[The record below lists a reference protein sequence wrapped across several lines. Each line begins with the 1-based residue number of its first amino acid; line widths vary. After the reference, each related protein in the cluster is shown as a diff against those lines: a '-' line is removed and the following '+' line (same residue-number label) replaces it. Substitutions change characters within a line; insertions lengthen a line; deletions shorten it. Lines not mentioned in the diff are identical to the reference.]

1 MSLAMQTQEKIRSG
15 LQSNIPDGARI
26 LIVCDDDSERR
37 RLRVLFLEAGFAL
50 DCAESIAT
58 GCEAAKSGQYQVVV
72 SIAQLSDGSWRR
84 LTDIANYYDLPFE
97 VVIWART
104 FDLREWAEAL
114 DNGAFDVI
122 DAVYDQPRVIEATK
136 CASWA
141 AYLKGARPNSRAI
154 RTHQAA

>member
-1 MSLAMQTQEKIRSG
+1 MRLAMQTQGEIRSG

-37 RLRVLFLEAGFAL
+37 RLGVWCLEAGVAV

-97 VVIWART
+97 VVIWPRP
-104 FDLREWAEAL
+104 FVLEQWREPL
-114 DNGAFDVI
+114 
-122 DAVYDQPRVIEATK
+122 T
-136 CASWA
+136 
-141 AYLKGARPNSRAI
+141 
-154 RTHQAA
+154 